1 MVPQEVY
8 ISDKTGDTCF
18 TWCGE
23 QIRELTEYKLKASL
37 VVTLELRYVT
47 DMKNC
52 KAAISTAKE
61 ETILLRKDI
70 EVKEE
75 DLATVNQ
82 RLVIEQ
88 RKTKRVA
95 IAASVI
101 IILTSI
107 KWQ

>member
-37 VVTLELRYVT
+37 VETLELRYTT
-47 DMKNC
+47 DMANFREV
-52 KAAISTAKE
+52 IVVSKE

-75 DLATVNQ
+75 DLATVKQ

-95 IAASVI
+95 IAAGVI